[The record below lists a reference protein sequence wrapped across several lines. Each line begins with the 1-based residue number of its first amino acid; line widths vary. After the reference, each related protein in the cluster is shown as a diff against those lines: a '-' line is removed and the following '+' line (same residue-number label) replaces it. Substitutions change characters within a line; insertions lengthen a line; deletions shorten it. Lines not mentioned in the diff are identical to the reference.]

1 MVNTLICIQLV
12 KEDANGENVT
22 VEANPAATSER
33 HPHLQRVRS
42 LAHRDHDTITPQAQ
56 IRRDSIDDTPT
67 RQVFK
72 KDSKTGKLRPL
83 TKSEIRAE
91 EADRAAKKEAHYC
104 SAGNESVWEDDEVVM
119 IVRKDGEDL
128 EIRRKEGTSEG
139 RPGRERHLHS
149 AVTR

>member
-1 MVNTLICIQLV
+1 MKILIYIQLV
-12 KEDANGENVT
+12 KEDANGENVR
-22 VEANPAATSER
+22 VEANPAATSEK
-33 HPHLQRVRS
+33 HPHLSRVRS

-72 KDSKTGKLRPL
+72 KELKTGKLRPL

-128 EIRRKEGTSEG
+128 EIRRKEGTGDG
-139 RPGRERHLHS
+139 RPGCESRLQARFM
-149 AVTR
+149 R